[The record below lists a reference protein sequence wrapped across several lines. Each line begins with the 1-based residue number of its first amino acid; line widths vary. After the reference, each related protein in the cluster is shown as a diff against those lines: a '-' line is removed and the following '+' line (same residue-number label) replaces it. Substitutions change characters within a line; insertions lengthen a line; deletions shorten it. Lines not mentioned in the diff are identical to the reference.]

1 MITWQAEGGAGL
13 EGARVLLG
21 ASGGFRALG
30 RLVRPD
36 VAGHFTASYRLI
48 VADDGRVSRV
58 SVTSA
63 TAERERHLTIN
74 RTEDGFWLLDTG
86 SGGTR
91 AEFAGAVDVDLAFS
105 PMFNSLPIRRLDL
118 HREPG
123 EHVLPMVFV
132 TLPAL
137 DVELVEQ
144 RYRTVRPLDESGTA
158 TVEFRW
164 AEVTAELEIDADG
177 LVLSYPGLAE
187 RLPAASTA
195 PAAG

>member
-13 EGARVLLG
+13 EGVRVLLG

-48 VADDGRVSRV
+48 VTDDGRVSRV

-63 TAERERHLTIN
+63 TARRERHLTIN

-91 AEFAGAVDVDLAFS
+91 AEFDGAVDVDLAFS
-105 PMFNSLPIRRLDL
+105 PMFNSLPIRRLRL
-118 HREPG
+118 HREAG
-123 EHVLPMVFV
+123 EHALPMVFV
-132 TLPAL
+132 SLPAL

-144 RYRTVRPLDESGTA
+144 RYRTLRPLDESGTA
-158 TVEFRW
+158 VVEFRW
-164 AEVTAELEIDADG
+164 ANAAAELEVDADG
-177 LVLSYPGLAE
+177 LVLHYPGLAD
-187 RLPAASTA
+187 RLPATTA